1 MENNIQQILPS
12 ENLIKNI
19 SSFFIKNCGQ
29 LDNKVKY
36 YTSNGNF
43 SCYLTSQEAIF
54 SFVKIERTSENEGD
68 VENLENIKGVAFYL
82 KFLDANEN
90 VEILCQSQCSSKI
103 NYLKG
108 NTPDKWYK
116 ELPTYEKIIYNN
128 LWPNIDLVFYS
139 VKGELKYEFVLYPN
153 ASLDDIKLL
162 YLGVDGVAL
171 DKQGNM
177 IISTA
182 LGPVLDK
189 KPISYQFI
197 EDTKVMIESNFVLK
211 DKSIF
216 NFQLEDS
223 YDKNHLLVIDPGLQY
238 STYIG
243 GNGED
248 VGFGIDVDNNGNA
261 YVVGKTLSTD
271 FQPTP
276 GAFTDTGGM
285 DAFVIKVN
293 TKASGP
299 NSLIYFTYLGG
310 DLEDEARDIAIDNN
324 GFAYITGRT
333 TSSNFPT
340 ILSTAYQGTRP
351 DPVGNS
357 NAFIT
362 KLSADGSTLLYSS
375 YLGGNNYDT
384 GIGITVDDAGN
395 AYIAGNTFSTNFPTT
410 QNTAYQPIDP
420 SNTSY
425 DCFITKINTLALSG
439 PASFVYSTYF
449 GGNDSDFIFGIDI
462 DDAGNAYVTGNTMST
477 IFPITQTTAYQN
489 TNPSPGFTNGFVS
502 KINTLKSG
510 LACLEYSTYLGGNDG
525 PNKNDLGQAI
535 AVDNAGNVYIT
546 GTANSRNFPTTQ
558 DTAYQ
563 PTLPPGNS
571 SAFVSKINTLKT
583 GLNSLEY
590 STYLGGNSTDVGTG
604 IATDNEGNAYVTGYT
619 VSTNFPTT
627 STAYQPQDPSPGISD
642 AFISKINT
650 LKSGLA
656 CLEYS
661 TYLGG
666 NGNDLGQGISVDN
679 AGNAYV
685 TGETLSMN
693 FPMTPS
699 GYQPIDPSSAPNTK
713 DAFLSKIA
721 TLPTPPLIINCPG
734 DILASSYPGIC
745 GAEINFKVTASGG
758 CGEITIVCNPESGSL
773 FPVGDTLVTC
783 TATDLCSNAI
793 TCSFTI
799 IVLDLQ
805 PPVIT
810 CPGNMTIVI
819 PSGQSSTVVNFTVT
833 AIDNCD
839 GDINVISIPP
849 SGSSFPVGITEVTCT
864 ATDLYGNTESS
875 SFNITIVN
883 EQPKPS
889 RGLIV
894 DSF

>member
-1 MENNIQQILPS
+1 MYMENNIQQILPS

-68 VENLENIKGVAFYL
+68 VENLDNIKGVAFYL
-82 KFLDANEN
+82 KFLDANKN

-182 LGPVLDK
+182 LGTVLDK

-333 TSSNFPT
+333 TSSDFPT

-351 DPVGNS
+351 GPVDNS

-362 KLSADGSTLLYSS
+362 KLSADGSSLLYSS

-510 LACLEYSTYLGGNDG
+510 LACLEYSTYLGGN
-525 PNKNDLGQAI
+525 
-535 AVDNAGNVYIT
+535 
-546 GTANSRNFPTTQ
+546 
-558 DTAYQ
+558 
-563 PTLPPGNS
+563 
-571 SAFVSKINTLKT
+571 
-583 GLNSLEY
+583 
-590 STYLGGNSTDVGTG
+590 
-604 IATDNEGNAYVTGYT
+604 
-619 VSTNFPTT
+619 
-627 STAYQPQDPSPGISD
+627 
-642 AFISKINT
+642 
-650 LKSGLA
+650 
-656 CLEYS
+656 
-661 TYLGG
+661 
-666 NGNDLGQGISVDN
+666 GNDLGQGISVDN

-745 GAEINFKVTASGG
+745 GAEINFQVTASGG

-833 AIDNCD
+833 AVDNCD
-839 GDINVISIPP
+839 DDINVISIPP

>member
-68 VENLENIKGVAFYL
+68 VENLDNIKGVAFYL
-82 KFLDANEN
+82 KFLDANKN

-182 LGPVLDK
+182 LGTVLDK

-333 TSSNFPT
+333 TSSDFPT

-351 DPVGNS
+351 GPVDNS

-362 KLSADGSTLLYSS
+362 KLSADGSSLLYSS

-510 LACLEYSTYLGGNDG
+510 LACLEYSTYLGGN
-525 PNKNDLGQAI
+525 
-535 AVDNAGNVYIT
+535 
-546 GTANSRNFPTTQ
+546 
-558 DTAYQ
+558 
-563 PTLPPGNS
+563 
-571 SAFVSKINTLKT
+571 
-583 GLNSLEY
+583 
-590 STYLGGNSTDVGTG
+590 
-604 IATDNEGNAYVTGYT
+604 
-619 VSTNFPTT
+619 
-627 STAYQPQDPSPGISD
+627 
-642 AFISKINT
+642 
-650 LKSGLA
+650 
-656 CLEYS
+656 
-661 TYLGG
+661 
-666 NGNDLGQGISVDN
+666 GNDLGQGISVDN

-745 GAEINFKVTASGG
+745 GAEINFQVTASGG

-833 AIDNCD
+833 AVDNCD
-839 GDINVISIPP
+839 DDINVISIPP